1 MEPQPTVRTSLGEVV
16 HTKTVFNQCTSS
28 VAVQTHTVLMPT
40 TVPVTVCPSS
50 TSSHKSQIKGTT
62 NICNQYTNTAT
73 VTVQTCTP
81 VQVTVCP
88 SSLSSLSTTYLP
100 TSETHAP
107 TAQTVPSI
115 ELYATAS
122 AIGALV
128 VLLLAVISGWVCTC
142 RNMKKRGKME
152 INIMQDRYIY
162 CLVRDCINIMLI
174 AYKHR
179 YRLVRGL
186 K

>member
-1 MEPQPTVRTSLGEVV
+1 MEPQPTVRPSLGVMV
-16 HTKTVFNQCTSS
+16 HTTTVFNQCISS
-28 VAVQTHTVLMPT
+28 ITFQTHTVPMVT
-40 TVPVTVCPSS
+40 TVSVTVCPSS
-50 TSSHKSQIKGTT
+50 TTALKSQIKGIT
-62 NICNQYTNTAT
+62 NVCSQCTNTAT

-88 SSLSSLSTTYLP
+88 SSLSSLSATYLP

-115 ELYATAS
+115 ELYTYATAS

-142 RNMKKRGKME
+142 RIMKKRGKME

-162 CLVRDCINIMLI
+162 CLI
-174 AYKHR
+174 
-179 YRLVRGL
+179 RGL
-186 K
+186 Q